1 MGADTAIHVETDMRT
16 DQELQPLAV
25 AKILQKITEKV
36 QPDLIITGKQ
46 AIDDDSNMTGQMLA
60 GALDWPQATFISKLD
75 INAETKVA
83 TATREIDGGL
93 EVLELSLP
101 ALVTTDLRL
110 NEPRYV
116 TLPNIMKARKKPIEA
131 MSVADMGL
139 DVAPR
144 LETVEVND
152 PPQRTAG
159 EKVEDLDALVAT
171 LVGKG
176 L

>member
-1 MGADTAIHVETDMRT
+1 
-16 DQELQPLAV
+16 
-25 AKILQKITEKV
+25 
-36 QPDLIITGKQ
+36 
-46 AIDDDSNMTGQMLA
+46 
-60 GALDWPQATFISKLD
+60 
-75 INAETKVA
+75 
-83 TATREIDGGL
+83 
-93 EVLELSLP
+93 
-101 ALVTTDLRL
+101 
-110 NEPRYV
+110 
-116 TLPNIMKARKKPIEA
+116 MKARKKPIEA